1 MPLLVVEIEMDG
13 EAKLVV
19 AVEMETPA
27 TYVGMVELNDEAKSV
42 GLFERE
48 ILRPIE
54 RYFEIADVRSDY
66 DEGVR

>member
-1 MPLLVVEIEMDG
+1 VPLLVVEIEMDG

-27 TYVGMVELNDEAKSV
+27 TYVGPV
-42 GLFERE
+42 ERE

-54 RYFEIADVRSDY
+54 RHF
-66 DEGVR
+66 